1 MFMYLGELI
10 EYDDSSV
17 MFSNPKDERTRSYL
31 TERWDNRFQLTID
44 N

>member
-10 EYDDSSV
+10 EYDASSV

-31 TERWDNRFQLTID
+31 TEKKGPPPPIN